1 MWVSA
6 AGVRP
11 PGRGEKG
18 GEKGP
23 GMSGGSAPGLSRG
36 GGRGAAVEVGGQER
50 VRLEG
55 GTLVPAG
62 GPLRTGRRFPLSFL
76 ATCQGLSQGSLVGS
90 GAGEQEKTGS
100 RGWRQL

>member
-50 VRLEG
+50 VWLEG
-55 GTLVPAG
+55 GHTRA
-62 GPLRTGRRFPLSFL
+62 
-76 ATCQGLSQGSLVGS
+76 CW
-90 GAGEQEKTGS
+90 GAA
-100 RGWRQL
+100 

>member
-23 GMSGGSAPGLSRG
+23 GTSGGLALGLSRG
-36 GGRGAAVEVGGQER
+36 GGGGGRGEAMEVGGQER
-50 VRLEG
+50 VWLERG
-55 GTLVPAG
+55 APSCLLRGRQGWAG
-62 GPLRTGRRFPLSFL
+62 G
-76 ATCQGLSQGSLVGS
+76 SL
-90 GAGEQEKTGS
+90 
-100 RGWRQL
+100 

>member
-23 GMSGGSAPGLSRG
+23 GTSSGLALGLSRG
-36 GGRGAAVEVGGQER
+36 GGGAAVEVGGQER
-50 VRLEG
+50 VGLEG
-55 GTLVPAG
+55 GVPSCLLQG
-62 GPLRTGRRFPLSFL
+62 LPRMGQRITLSFL
-76 ATCQGLSQGSLVGS
+76 ATCQGLSQRRLVGT
-90 GAGEQEKTGS
+90 GAGEQKMRS
-100 RGWRQL
+100 RGWIQR

>member
-23 GMSGGSAPGLSRG
+23 GTSSGLALGLSRG
-36 GGRGAAVEVGGQER
+36 GGGAAVEVGGQER
-50 VRLEG
+50 VWLEG
-55 GTLVPAG
+55 GCPRACCGASEDGPEDHSELSGHLPRAVSKKAG
-62 GPLRTGRRFPLSFL
+62 WNWCRRT
-76 ATCQGLSQGSLVGS
+76 
-90 GAGEQEKTGS
+90 EDEE
-100 RGWRQL
+100 